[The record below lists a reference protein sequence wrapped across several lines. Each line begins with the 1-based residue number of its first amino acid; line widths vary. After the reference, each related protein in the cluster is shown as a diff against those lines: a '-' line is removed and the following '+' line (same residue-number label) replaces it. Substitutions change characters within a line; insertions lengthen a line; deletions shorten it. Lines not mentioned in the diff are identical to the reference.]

1 MSFNKLNLP
10 KLLIGDWLVVCI
22 SAGLVAC
29 LFATLWSVE
38 PATKLRIRQGDK
50 VYGTYSLNQTRTLN
64 IHGPLGDSII
74 SIKAGQ
80 ARFVSSPCHNQY
92 CVHQGWLNRAGQAAI
107 CLPNQVS
114 LELLGAKKTYD
125 SLNY

>member
-1 MSFNKLNLP
+1 MSFTRQNLL
-10 KLLIGDWLVVCI
+10 KLLPGDWLIVLASVVVV
-22 SAGLVAC
+22 GL
-29 LFATLWSVE
+29 LFASFWSFE
-38 PATKLRIRQGDK
+38 PAAKLRIRQGDK
-50 VYGTYSLNQTRTLN
+50 IYGTYSLNQTRTLS

-80 ARFVSSPCHNQY
+80 VRFISSPCHNQY
-92 CVHQGWLNRAGQAAI
+92 CVHQGWLKRAGQAAI

-114 LELLGAKKTYD
+114 LELLGAKKAYD